1 MVSMLAS
8 LLLNTVGLF
17 VATLGGS
24 IVTKAVVK
32 KFPTE
37 NLPQGYENAG
47 SVIGYLERSLVY
59 IFLILQLPSM
69 VGFLLTMKAVY
80 RFGDIQGDNNSK
92 MKISEYFIIGTMT
105 SLLWCLL
112 VYILFNYLQIQL
124 NQ

>member
-32 KFPTE
+32 NFPTE

>member
-32 KFPTE
+32 NFPTE
-37 NLPQGYENAG
+37 NLPQGYESAG

-124 NQ
+124 DQ

>member
-124 NQ
+124 DQ